1 MVLPGSLIF
10 EFWVGWRVLPGG
22 LGYQRCADLA
32 ICERVPW
39 SEQLSAKA
47 AAELSAEV
55 FFSRG
60 TSTWLPTALEDQ
72 KFSNKLK

>member
-22 LGYQRCADLA
+22 LGYQRGADLA

-39 SEQLSAKA
+39 SEQLTSEA
-47 AAELSAEV
+47 AAELSTEV

-72 KFSNKLK
+72 QSSNKLK